1 MPNLNPEPE
10 LNQMQEIICATH
22 GGTGGRIAIVRME
35 EGRVTDTVLCAGP
48 ELAAWKARDLNSK
61 PGGNVYF
68 QISTIR
74 EGATRRTAN
83 DLHDTAVVGLDI
95 DGGHD
100 KGDQAVEMI
109 RLLGGP
115 QPSIVGRTSDEGTQ
129 MVWLLDQPLHL
140 REPENIKRLRAVQLG
155 LATMFGGDPN
165 ATLATQLLRVPGTMN
180 NLNAKKKAAGR
191 KPAPCRVVSMDLQ
204 RRCSLDDFAEEEAR
218 GRHILANRGTPVE
231 LGDAPWDEWDGD
243 EPEWLQ
249 DQRATSEMF
258 ERRFTREVDQ
268 SDESAIDYAVAIHA
282 YRVTRS
288 AEKAY
293 VACKASRALHLGDD
307 KCDRDDYFR
316 LTSLNA
322 LHAVER
328 ERQRALELLPD
339 DAEEVAA
346 TLPDVPPPPLSLTA
360 GFGALSDLGNASRLA
375 SAKRDRLRYIE
386 DLGSWMT
393 FDGRRWKLDRGVGAQ
408 RMAMLDRARHGRPGV
423 RGGGRR

>member
-129 MVWLLDQPLHL
+129 MVWLLDGF
-140 REPENIKRLRAVQLG
+140 RG
-155 LATMFGGDPN
+155 LAHLASQKSRRGLEFLIRWGRASISVSSPKSPVQKSSSVTFGVQVPRFAGTVTSNGCRSPAEMADFSASFRRVSPCKTGREWTVSRVLSGD
-165 ATLATQLLRVPGTMN
+165 
-180 NLNAKKKAAGR
+180 
-191 KPAPCRVVSMDLQ
+191 
-204 RRCSLDDFAEEEAR
+204 
-218 GRHILANRGTPVE
+218 
-231 LGDAPWDEWDGD
+231 
-243 EPEWLQ
+243 
-249 DQRATSEMF
+249 
-258 ERRFTREVDQ
+258 
-268 SDESAIDYAVAIHA
+268 
-282 YRVTRS
+282 
-288 AEKAY
+288 
-293 VACKASRALHLGDD
+293 
-307 KCDRDDYFR
+307 
-316 LTSLNA
+316 
-322 LHAVER
+322 
-328 ERQRALELLPD
+328 
-339 DAEEVAA
+339 
-346 TLPDVPPPPLSLTA
+346 TLPRS
-360 GFGALSDLGNASRLA
+360 
-375 SAKRDRLRYIE
+375 
-386 DLGSWMT
+386 
-393 FDGRRWKLDRGVGAQ
+393 
-408 RMAMLDRARHGRPGV
+408 PGGPFV
-423 RGGGRR
+423 